1 MMTCEASRTNPIT
14 YNLGDRTKEC
24 DMTQQGISLPI
35 ERRRVL
41 SGLGTT
47 AVGSVVAGVV
57 ASASEAGAADVTPT
71 APSIFVFDVNETL
84 LDIEF
89 MNPIFERVFG
99 DRRVLREWFNQLILY
114 SNAVTLSGPYVTFFD
129 LAQGVLKM
137 LGAIYGANVSASDI
151 DELRTRMLTM
161 PAHPD
166 VVAGLRQLSGAG
178 FRLVSFTNSPPDPN
192 ISPLKNAG
200 LAEWFERS
208 FSIDRVRRFK
218 PAPQGYHLV
227 AEELDVGPS
236 SLCMVAAH
244 VWDTIGAQSVG
255 YSAALITRSG
265 NAPLVVGRL
274 PQPQIIA
281 PDLVGIAAM
290 ANQRWRK

>member
-1 MMTCEASRTNPIT
+1 V
-14 YNLGDRTKEC
+14 
-24 DMTQQGISLPI
+24 I
-35 ERRRVL
+35 ERCRVL
-41 SGLGTT
+41 SGAGTAT
-47 AVGSVVAGVV
+47 AGGMV
-57 ASASEAGAADVTPT
+57 ASASVVVGASEAIAEQAAIA
-71 APSIFVFDVNETL
+71 APSILVFDVNETL

-89 MNPIFERVFG
+89 IGPIFERIFG
-99 DRRVLREWFNQLILY
+99 DSKVLREWFNQLILY
-114 SNAVTLSGPYVTFFD
+114 SNAITLSGPYVTFFD

-137 LGAIYGANVSASDI
+137 LGTIYGTTVSASDI

-166 VVAGLRQLSGAG
+166 VFTGLRQLKDAG

-200 LAEWFERS
+200 LADWFEQS
-208 FSIDRVRRFK
+208 FSVDRVRRFK

-227 AEELDVGPS
+227 AEELDVEPS

-255 YSAALITRSG
+255 YSAALVTRSG
-265 NAPLVVGRL
+265 NAPLPVGGL
-274 PQPQIIA
+274 PQPQIIG
-281 PDLVGIAAM
+281 PDLVSVAA
-290 ANQRWRK
+290 AAIQCWRK

>member
-1 MMTCEASRTNPIT
+1 MMICEASPSNFVAQ
-14 YNLGDRTKEC
+14 NLIDRPKEC
-24 DMTQQGISLPI
+24 DMTQLPI

-41 SGLGTT
+41 SGLGT
-47 AVGSVVAGVV
+47 AAAGGVV
-57 ASASEAGAADVTPT
+57 ASLVASSNEATGAEAAL
-71 APSIFVFDVNETL
+71 APSILVFDVNETL

-89 MNPIFERVFG
+89 MNPIFERIFG
-99 DRRVLREWFNQLILY
+99 DGKVLREWFNQLILY
-114 SNAVTLSGPYVTFFD
+114 SNAITLSGPYVTFFD
-129 LAQGVLKM
+129 LAQGVLEM
-137 LGAIYGANVSASDI
+137 LGTIYGAKVSASDI

-166 VVAGLRQLSGAG
+166 VLPGLRQLKESG

-227 AEELDVGPS
+227 AEELDVEPS

-265 NAPLVVGRL
+265 NAPLLVGRL

-281 PDLVGIAAM
+281 PDLAGIAAM
-290 ANQRWRK
+290 AIQRWRK

>member
-1 MMTCEASRTNPIT
+1 MTCEASRTNPIT

-137 LGAIYGANVSASDI
+137 LGAVYGANVSASDI

-227 AEELDVGPS
+227 AEELDVEPS